1 MHARFAYFLVLDM
14 RCQLCR
20 FLAGRKFDSKQLQS
34 IAIELPTFF
43 RKSNNFCNWLPG
55 LANLQHLELTVH
67 LDSLEKL
74 LEAVPAGLRELS
86 IRILFAGH
94 GCDRDAFP
102 HLQKFSTVTQLK
114 ASSSAMEY
122 HFLHINLKSVT
133 KPCVS
138 CILAR
143 VCLQAAPIFC
153 ADAW

>member
-1 MHARFAYFLVLDM
+1 M

-55 LANLQHLELTVH
+55 LATLQRLELTVH
-67 LDSLEKL
+67 LDSLDKL
-74 LEAVPAGLRELS
+74 LEAVPAGLLELS
-86 IRILFAGH
+86 VRILFSGH

-102 HLQKFSTVTQLK
+102 LLQKFSTVTQLK
-114 ASSSAMEY
+114 ASPSAVE
-122 HFLHINLKSVT
+122 HHVHAVCEL
-133 KPCVS
+133 PCVS

-143 VCLQAAPIFC
+143 ICVQAAPLC
-153 ADAW
+153 HVDTL

>member
-1 MHARFAYFLVLDM
+1 M

-43 RKSNNFCNWLPG
+43 RKSNKFCNWLPG
-55 LANLQHLELTVH
+55 LAALQHLELTVH

-74 LEAVPAGLRELS
+74 LEAVPAGLQELS
-86 IRILFAGH
+86 VSILFAGH

-114 ASSSAMEY
+114 ASPSAVELPFPANKTLKKVTKLRVSCNLARNLRASSA
-122 HFLHINLKSVT
+122 HAS
-133 KPCVS
+133 
-138 CILAR
+138 R
-143 VCLQAAPIFC
+143 
-153 ADAW
+153 